1 MSATYDLATNVGIIR
16 NIIRDADIT
25 AAFFTDEEI
34 ESFLT
39 LYSDNVFLAAAE
51 ALESWASD
59 QLMVLKVVKLL
70 DLQVDG
76 AAVAREMRM
85 RAGVLRKTAADL
97 DEASDAGFDIAEM
110 ALGPFSWREQIWN
123 KAARESD

>member
-1 MSATYDLATNVGIIR
+1 VSATYDLATNVGIIR

-39 LYSDNVFLAAAE
+39 LNSDNVRLAAAE
-51 ALESWASD
+51 ALDSWASD
-59 QLMVLKVVKLL
+59 EAMVQKVLKLL
-70 DLQVDG
+70 DLSTNG
-76 AAVAREMRM
+76 PAVAATLRAHADRQRM
-85 RAGVLRKTAADL
+85 LAEQE